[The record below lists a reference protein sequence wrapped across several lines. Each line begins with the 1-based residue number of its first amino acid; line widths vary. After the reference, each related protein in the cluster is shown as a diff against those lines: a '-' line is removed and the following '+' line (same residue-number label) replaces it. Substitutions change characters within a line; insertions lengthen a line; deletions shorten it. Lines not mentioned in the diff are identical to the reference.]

1 MANKNY
7 DTRYAYDHRGNIV
20 GPLPFARYK
29 EETEGAVDIAR
40 HKLKNNP
47 IDDLKKA
54 RSYIDE
60 FIKAYE
66 GEEDE
71 KMSIF

>member
-7 DTRYAYDHRGNIV
+7 DTKYAYDHRGNIV
-20 GPLPFARYK
+20 GLLPFARYK
-29 EETEGAVDIAR
+29 EEIKGAADTAR
-40 HKLKNNP
+40 HRLKASP

-60 FIKAYE
+60 FIKVYE
-66 GEEDE
+66 GGEG
-71 KMSIF
+71 